1 MDRKRLALIL
11 PSVVGAGLCLVE
23 ALKLAFQFQATD
35 KKDIASGHVEPIRF
49 AVVISQDWDY
59 ITTPQM
65 IALCV
70 VLTAVLGLAAV
81 MLTSKWWAR
90 DEPPSDPPADGDAE
104 IPPSHSPALPTP
116 RRHPFGRAHH

>member
-1 MDRKRLALIL
+1 MNRKRLALIL

-35 KKDIASGHVEPIRF
+35 EKDIASGHVEPIRF

-59 ITTPQM
+59 ITRPQM

-70 VLTAVLGLAAV
+70 VMTAVLGLAAV
-81 MLTSKWWAR
+81 MLTAKWWAR
-90 DEPPSDPPADGDAE
+90 DEPPSDPPADAQAE
-104 IPPSHSPALPTP
+104 IPLHRPPAKPAP
-116 RRHPFGRAHH
+116 RRHPFGRAQH